1 MHEGMQYD
9 PIQGQGS
16 RSRALEYRKFGNFRT
31 LSPPP
36 FIIVII
42 IIVIIIIVIII
53 IIYLLTCRIMQL
65 QVKNINEQDNKAQ
78 NKLTLTVA
86 LDKQN

>member
-36 FIIVII
+36 F